1 MRCGESSANNTTG
14 STAPTEE
21 TIGPTRDAG
30 SCCSAADSA
39 VTEPDRV
46 GVRRG
51 SDDHAHD
58 HGRHSDGGEDR
69 PPVDP
74 LTEEHRRCE
83 HEPDQPDAHQRLH
96 DNQRCLAE
104 CKKLEHDSCAI
115 DGDRQQPQRPA
126 QQRNQQAP
134 ARPPGSPDDAR
145 LLGHQHVARLV
156 RQAREQSE
164 DDAEELA
171 IHPLTP

>member
-46 GVRRG
+46 CVRRG
-51 SDDHAHD
+51 SNDHAHD
-58 HGRHSDGGEDR
+58 PGRHSDGGEDR

-96 DNQRCLAE
+96 DN
-104 CKKLEHDSCAI
+104 
-115 DGDRQQPQRPA
+115 
-126 QQRNQQAP
+126 
-134 ARPPGSPDDAR
+134 AR